1 MVASPSGL
9 APKDLRG
16 DPMTPNFSSLTI
28 FFPAWNE
35 EGTIERAVHAAREVG
50 DDLVESG
57 ELGTFEVLIIDDA
70 STDDTAA
77 IADRLA
83 AEDPRVRVVHHPE
96 NRKLGGSIRTGLAE
110 STGELVLYTDA
121 DLPFDM
127 SEVAKAVRLLR
138 IYDADIVSAFR
149 FDRTGEGPR
158 RYVYSYVY
166 NHLVRAVFGL
176 RIRDVNF
183 ACKLIRRDVLDHAK
197 LESEGSF
204 IDVELL
210 VRAQRL
216 GYEIVQFGVDYF
228 PRTRGVSTLS
238 SGSVIVRLLRELWWL
253 RNELRSIQPLPEAQ
267 RRSGNSDRP
276 VATSTDHRASPAG
289 ER

>member
-1 MVASPSGL
+1 
-9 APKDLRG
+9 
-16 DPMTPNFSSLTI
+16 MTNFASLTV

-35 EGTIERAVHAAREVG
+35 QDTIERAVDAAREVG
-50 DDLVESG
+50 DELIESG
-57 ELGTFEVLIIDDA
+57 EISDFEVLIIDDA
-70 STDDTAA
+70 STDDTPV
-77 IADRLA
+77 IADALA
-83 AEDPRVRVVHHPE
+83 AADRRVRVVHHPE
-96 NRKLGGSIRTGLAE
+96 NRNLGGSIRTGLAE
-110 STGELVLYTDA
+110 STGELILYTDA

-158 RYVYSYVY
+158 RFVYSYVY
-166 NHLVRAVFGL
+166 NHLVRALFGL

-183 ACKLIRRDVLDHAK
+183 ACKLVRRDVLDHVK

-238 SGSVIVRLLRELWWL
+238 SGSVIARLLRELWWL
-253 RNELRSIQPLPEAQ
+253 RNELRAIEPLPASE
-267 RRSGNSDRP
+267 RRT
-276 VATSTDHRASPAG
+276 APAD

>member
-1 MVASPSGL
+1 
-9 APKDLRG
+9 
-16 DPMTPNFSSLTI
+16 MTPNFASLTV

-35 EGTIERAVHAAREVG
+35 EDTIARAVDAALEVG
-50 DDLVESG
+50 DELVASG
-57 ELGTFEVLIIDDA
+57 EIGTYEVLVVDDA
-70 STDDTAA
+70 STDATGA
-77 IADRLA
+77 IADALA
-83 AEDPRVRVVHHPE
+83 EADPRVRVVHHPE

-110 STGELVLYTDA
+110 STGELILYTDA

-158 RYVYSYVY
+158 RFVYSYVY
-166 NHLVRAVFGL
+166 NHLVRAVFAL

-183 ACKLIRRDVLDHAK
+183 ACKLVRRDVLDRVK

-228 PRTRGVSTLS
+228 PRTRGISTLS
-238 SGSVIVRLLRELWWL
+238 SGSVIARLLRELWWL
-253 RNELRSIQPLPEAQ
+253 RNELRSIEPLPAAE
-267 RRSGNSDRP
+267 RR
-276 VATSTDHRASPAG
+276 TSTDT